1 MTERTY
7 LDGLKAALAACRM
20 ELNTARGGLH
30 EATVQGSGETR
41 NNCIV
46 EMSAIFLCIE
56 KIDALID
63 AENRR

>member
-7 LDGLKAALAACRM
+7 LDGLKAALAACRI
-20 ELNTARGGLH
+20 ELNMAKDELHKATMQGGVEARNH
-30 EATVQGSGETR
+30 
-41 NNCIV
+41 CIV